1 MSQSIQAFT
10 LGEIAVRQLNGLFS
24 LNDLHRA
31 AGAARR
37 HEPARFIRLDGTKA
51 LIAEL
56 GAYPEMGTPSTDS
69 QTPMRVINDGENNG
83 TYACRELVIAYAAWI
98 SAAFHLKVIRVFLA
112 VATPTTPYSVQP
124 GQTLSAE
131 QAQYLRTMLTDYA
144 SRWPKNKQG
153 TFMMQGWSKLK
164 AHFKT
169 DYRRIP
175 ADQYMEAVNILAR
188 HIGGWL
194 IEYKQAETTSAP
206 VTLHDA
212 SRTRAA
218 FDAAAQ
224 AAASVQTAV
233 FNAVLSGNDEWKHSR
248 WMLAFID
255 DSAKGSPAY
264 VRQLEHGAF
273 VTTWPRLVRDVANGE
288 CMCTTAELLD
298 MAAACMQRLQQ
309 RGGPARLA
317 A

>member
-1 MSQSIQAFT
+1 MSALAT
-10 LGEIAVRQLNGLFS
+10 LTIGEIAVRQLDGLFS
-24 LNDLHRA
+24 LNDLHKA
-31 AGAARR
+31 AGGEAK
-37 HEPARFIRLDGTKA
+37 HQPALFMRMEQTQS
-51 LIAEL
+51 LIAEI
-56 GAYPEMGTPSTDS
+56 GNSTDS
-69 QTPMRVINDGENNG
+69 QSFKTKEGRNGG

-194 IEYKQAETTSAP
+194 IEYKQVETTSAP

-233 FNAVLSGNDEWKHSR
+233 FNAVLSGNDEWKYSR

-273 VTTWPRLVRDVANGE
+273 VTTWPRLVRDVGTGE

-298 MAAACMQRLQQ
+298 MAYACMQRLAQ
-309 RGGPARLA
+309 RGATAKLA

>member
-1 MSQSIQAFT
+1 MTQSIPALT
-10 LGEIAVRQLNGLFS
+10 VGNVAVRQHGSLFS
-24 LNDLHRA
+24 LNDLHQA
-31 AGAARR
+31 AGNEDKHRPTFFLR
-37 HEPARFIRLDGTKA
+37 NDQTQA
-51 LIAEL
+51 LIEELKAENL
-56 GAYPEMGTPSTDS
+56 PTVET
-69 QTPMRVINDGENNG
+69 VIGKGKAQG

-98 SAAFHLKVIRVFLA
+98 NAAFHLKVIRVFLA
-112 VATPTTPYSVQP
+112 VTAPQSTPYSVQP

-144 SRWPKNKQG
+144 HKWPKNKQG

-169 DYRRIP
+169 DYRHIP
-175 ADQYMEAVNILAR
+175 ADQYMDAVNILAR

-194 IEYKQAETTSAP
+194 IEYKQAEATPAP

-212 SRTRAA
+212 SRTQVA
-218 FDAAAQ
+218 FDGAAKSS
-224 AAASVQTAV
+224 AAVQSAV
-233 FNAVLSGNDEWKHSR
+233 FNALLTEGGEEWKYAR
-248 WMLAFID
+248 WILAFAHDAQAGAVPYIR
-255 DSAKGSPAY
+255 PM
-264 VRQLEHGAF
+264 EHGAF
-273 VTTWPRLVRDVANGE
+273 ITTWPKLVKDVATGE
-288 CMCTTAELLD
+288 CMCSSAELLD